1 MQNKI
6 ISMARELLEIDSDI
20 PYRFNYTDYPDEKPT
35 VDDFEIHI
43 FEQTWGSTALG
54 FSGIGGQAMTT
65 ANTYVFIP
73 LFVHQN
79 CFVYFGA
86 KFAYAVP
93 YSEVFVKDVGQQK
106 MEPVFRKGKYLK
118 LQGD

>member
-1 MQNKI
+1 MIYN
-6 ISMARELLEIDSDI
+6 ED
-20 PYRFNYTDYPDEKPT
+20 
-35 VDDFEIHI
+35 
-43 FEQTWGSTALG
+43 LG
-54 FSGIGGQAMTT
+54 FSGIGGQTMTT

-86 KFAYAVP
+86 RLAYAVP
-93 YSEVFVKDVGQQK
+93 YSEVFVIDIGQQK
-106 MEPVFRKGKYLK
+106 MEPVSRKGKYLR

>member
-6 ISMARELLEIDSDI
+6 ISMVRELLEIDSDI

-54 FSGIGGQAMTT
+54 FPEVGGQTITA

-73 LFVHQN
+73 LFVHQC
-79 CFVYFGA
+79 CFVYFGSR
-86 KFAYAVP
+86 FAYAAP
-93 YSEVFVKDVGQQK
+93 YSEVFIKDVERQK
-106 MEPVFRKGKYLK
+106 MEPVSRMGKYLMS
-118 LQGD
+118 QGD